1 MLNTSSKTIAVA
13 LISAAALTAASFP
26 ASARSASYCRDMMQS
41 ERHHGGFNPVMLVP
55 LALVGAGAGAVVG
68 LAVGGLSVA
77 TGAAVGAGSGAG
89 FGLFHGTAHH
99 GGMHYKNTQAYKD
112 CRAE

>member
-1 MLNTSSKTIAVA
+1 MLNNSRKTIAVA
-13 LISAAALTAASFP
+13 LVSAAALTASTFP
-26 ASARSASYCRDMMQS
+26 ASARSAAYCRDLVQS
-41 ERHHGGFNPVMLVP
+41 ERSHDGFNPAILLP
-55 LALVGAGAGAVVG
+55 LAVVGAGAGAVVG

-89 FGLFHGTAHH
+89 FGLLHGKAHH
-99 GGMHYKNTQAYKD
+99 GDRYYKNSQAYKD

>member
-1 MLNTSSKTIAVA
+1 MLNKSSKTIAVA

-26 ASARSASYCRDMMQS
+26 ASARSASYCRDLVQS
-41 ERHHGGFNPVMLVP
+41 ESRHEGFNPVLLLP

-89 FGLFHGTAHH
+89 FGLLHGTAHD
-99 GGMHYKNTQAYKD
+99 GGKGYKNTQAYKD

>member
-1 MLNTSSKTIAVA
+1 MFNKSSKTIAVA

-26 ASARSASYCRDMMQS
+26 ASARSAAYCRDLVQG
-41 ERHHGGFNPVMLVP
+41 ERHHGGFDPAMLVP
-55 LALVGAGAGAVVG
+55 LALLGAGAGAVVG
-68 LAVGGLSVA
+68 AAVGGLSVA

-89 FGLFHGTAHH
+89 FGLLHGTAHS
-99 GGMHYKNTQAYKD
+99 GKNYRHTQAYRD